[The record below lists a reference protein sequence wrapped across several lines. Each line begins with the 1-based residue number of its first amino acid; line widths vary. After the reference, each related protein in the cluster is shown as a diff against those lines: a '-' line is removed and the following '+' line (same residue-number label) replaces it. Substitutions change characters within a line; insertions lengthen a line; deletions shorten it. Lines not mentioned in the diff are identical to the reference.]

1 LELETHAPHFLKE
14 GEFKILW
21 HRYKIL
27 SDEKVKAILR
37 IQDKLFGIFRR
48 FFEEEGFIQVLPP
61 IIGPATDPG
70 IREAKQVEFD
80 YYGKKFK
87 VMSSMILYKQM
98 LVGIFDKVYA
108 FSPNI
113 RLEPLKSIE
122 TRRHLT
128 EFFQV
133 DWEAREWSYKDA
145 MRLGERM
152 LNYIISN
159 VKKLCK
165 EELEILSR
173 KLSVPKSYK
182 VYTYAEVLELLK
194 ELGYDVSY
202 GKEIPWDAE
211 EAISKAHDEPFWI
224 IDYPVGSRGFYYLED
239 PERPGVLRTMDL
251 IYPDGFGEAISGG
264 EREYRYERV
273 LELMKKEGLPLSEYK
288 WYLEMLKERPIPSAG
303 FGIGF
308 ERLTRYLSGVREIYL
323 CGPFTKLPGV
333 YSP

>member
-1 LELETHAPHFLKE
+1 MELEAHAPRSLKE
-14 GEFKILW
+14 GIKMLW
-21 HRYKIL
+21 YRYRIL

-61 IIGPATDPG
+61 IIGPTTDPG
-70 IREAKQVEFD
+70 IRGAKQVEFD

-87 VMSSMILYKQM
+87 LMSSMIIYKQM
-98 LVGIFDKVYA
+98 LVGVFDKVYS

-113 RLEPLKSIE
+113 RLEPLGSIK

-152 LNYIISN
+152 LNYIISK
-159 VKKLCK
+159 VKKLCR

-173 KLSVPKSYK
+173 EIRVPKSYK

-194 ELGYDVSY
+194 ELGYEVSY

-211 EAISKAHDEPFWI
+211 EAISRVHDEPFWVV
-224 IDYPVGSRGFYYLED
+224 DYPVGSRGFYYLED
-239 PERPGVLRTMDL
+239 PERPGILRTMDL

-273 LELMKKEGLPLSEYK
+273 VELMKKEGLSLSEYG